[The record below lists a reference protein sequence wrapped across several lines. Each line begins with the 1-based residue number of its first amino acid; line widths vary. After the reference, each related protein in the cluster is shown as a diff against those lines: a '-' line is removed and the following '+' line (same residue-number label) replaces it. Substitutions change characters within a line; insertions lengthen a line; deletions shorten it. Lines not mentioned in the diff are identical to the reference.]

1 MNILYIAAEATPFI
15 KTGGL
20 ADVAGSLPKAI
31 KNQGHDIRLVL
42 PLHGPIYEKY
52 ISELKSLGSFEVDLI
67 KKTVDIEVFYLDYQ
81 DLDCYF
87 IANKE
92 FFDRNELYGYE
103 DDDLR
108 YLLFSKASVLLLE
121 FLDFKADIIHANDWH
136 SGLAILYQDYFAR
149 KKDFYKDTKSLYTI
163 HNIIYQ
169 GTFDNSM
176 LDYMEA
182 DFVNTYRDSLNFYGK
197 VSFMKAGIINS
208 TAFNTVSKTYA
219 NEIKQK
225 EFAYGLEEVIN
236 ANKDKLS
243 GIINGIDY
251 EKYNPKTDMRIKSNY
266 DVHSIDKKLA
276 NKTYLQ
282 KLYNLEVNKDIPLIG
297 MVTRLAPMKGMD
309 LLFEV
314 FDQLIQE
321 DVQFI
326 LLGTGDAN
334 YENILRDYQNK
345 YPNKVAARLY
355 FSDQESTLIY
365 AGSDLYMMPS
375 LTEPCGISQ
384 LIAMRYGSIPIV
396 TETGG
401 LEDTVHAYNKYT
413 GEGNGFSFYDKR
425 PEVLLETIKR
435 AIETYKS
442 KDEFIKLI
450 KKAMDSKYD
459 WENSSKEYIKLY
471 RSLL

>member
-42 PLHGPIYEKY
+42 PLHGQIYEKY
-52 ISELKSLGSFEVDLI
+52 IDKLESLGSFEVDLI
-67 KKTVDIEVFYLDYQ
+67 KKTVDVEVFYFNHQGLE
-81 DLDCYF
+81 CYF
-87 IANKE
+87 LANKE
-92 FFDRNELYGYE
+92 FFDRIDLYGYE

-121 FLDFKADIIHANDWH
+121 FIDFKANILHANDWH
-136 SGLAILYQDYFAR
+136 SGLSIVYQDYFLK

-169 GTFDNSM
+169 GTFDNM
-176 LDYMEA
+176 ILDYMEA
-182 DFVNTYRDSLNFYGK
+182 DLLNIYRESLDFYGK

-225 EFAYGLEEVIN
+225 EYAYGLEEVIN
-236 ANKDKLS
+236 NNKDKLS

-251 EKYNPKTDMRIKSNY
+251 EKYNPKTDMRIESNY
-266 DVHSIDKKLA
+266 DVDSIDKKLA
-276 NKTYLQ
+276 NKTHLQ
-282 KLYNLEVNKDIPLIG
+282 KLYNLEVNEDIPLIG
-297 MVTRLAPMKGMD
+297 MVTRLAHMKGMD

-314 FDQLIQE
+314 FDQLMQE
-321 DVQFI
+321 DVQFV
-326 LLGTGDAN
+326 LLGTGEAN

-345 YPNKVAARLY
+345 YPKKVAARLY
-355 FSDQESTLIY
+355 FSDQEANSIY

-375 LTEPCGISQ
+375 ITEPCGISQ
-384 LIAMRYGSIPIV
+384 LIAMRYGTIPIV

-413 GEGNGFSFYDKR
+413 GEGNGFSFYDKK
-425 PEVLLETIKR
+425 PEVLLETTKR
-435 AIETYKS
+435 AIETYKN
-442 KDEFIKLI
+442 KEKFIELI
-450 KKAMDSKYD
+450 KNAMNSKYD
-459 WENSSKEYIKLY
+459 WENSSKEYIQLY
-471 RSLL
+471 RSL

>member
-31 KNQGHDIRLVL
+31 NNQGHDIRLVL
-42 PLHGPIYEKY
+42 PLHGQIYEKY
-52 ISELKSLGSFEVDLI
+52 IDKLESLGSFEVDLI
-67 KKTVDIEVFYLDYQ
+67 KKTVDVEVFHFNNQGLE
-81 DLDCYF
+81 CYF
-87 IANKE
+87 LANKE
-92 FFDRNELYGYE
+92 FFDRNDLYGYE

-121 FLDFKADIIHANDWH
+121 FLDFKADILHANDWH

-149 KKDFYKDTKSLYTI
+149 IKDFYKNTKSLYTI

-169 GTFDNSM
+169 GTFDDII
-176 LDYMEA
+176 LGYMEM
-182 DFVNTYRDSLNFYGK
+182 DLLNIYRESLDFYGK

-219 NEIKQK
+219 NEIKHK
-225 EFAYGLEEVIN
+225 EYAYGLEEVIN
-236 ANKDKLS
+236 THKDKLS

-251 EKYNPKTDMRIKSNY
+251 VKYNPKTDMRIESNY
-266 DVHSIDKKLA
+266 DVNSIDKKLA

-297 MVTRLAPMKGMD
+297 MVTRLAHMKGMD
-309 LLFEV
+309 LLFEA

-321 DVQFI
+321 DVQFV
-326 LLGTGDAN
+326 LLGTGEAN

-345 YPNKVAARLY
+345 YPKNVAARLY
-355 FSDQESTLIY
+355 FSDQEANAIY

-375 LTEPCGISQ
+375 ITEPCGISQ
-384 LIAMRYGSIPIV
+384 LIAMRYGAIPIV

-413 GEGNGFSFYDKR
+413 GEGNGFSFYDKK
-425 PEVLLETIKR
+425 PDVLLETTKR
-435 AIETYKS
+435 AIETYRNKE
-442 KDEFIKLI
+442 EFIGLI
-450 KKAMDSKYD
+450 KNAMNSKYD
-459 WENSSKEYIKLY
+459 WENSSKEYIQLY
-471 RSLL
+471 RSL

>member
-42 PLHGPIYEKY
+42 PLHGKIYEKY
-52 ISELKSLGSFEVDLI
+52 IDKLKSLGSFEVDLI
-67 KKTVDIEVFYLDYQ
+67 KKTVDIEVFYFNHQGLAF
-81 DLDCYF
+81 YF
-87 IANKE
+87 LANKE
-92 FFDRNELYGYE
+92 FFDRDELYGYE

-121 FLDFKADIIHANDWH
+121 FLDFKADILHANDWH
-136 SGLAILYQDYFAR
+136 SGLSILYQDYFSR

-169 GTFDNSM
+169 GTFDNSI
-176 LDYMEA
+176 LDYMDA
-182 DFVNTYRDSLNFYGK
+182 DLVNIYRDSLDFYGR

-236 ANKDKLS
+236 AHKDKLS

-251 EKYNPKTDMRIKSNY
+251 DKYNPKTDIRIKSNY

-276 NKTYLQ
+276 NKTFLQ

-309 LLFEV
+309 LLFEI
-314 FDQLIQE
+314 FDQLMHE
-321 DVQFI
+321 DVQFV
-326 LLGTGDAN
+326 LLGTGDVN

-355 FSDQESTLIY
+355 FSDQESNSIY
-365 AGSDLYMMPS
+365 AGSDFYMMPS

-413 GEGNGFSFYDKR
+413 GEGNGFSFYDKK
-425 PEVLLETIKR
+425 PEVLLETTKR
-435 AIETYKS
+435 AIETYKN
-442 KDEFIKLI
+442 KDEFIRLI
-450 KKAMDSKYD
+450 KNAMNSKYD

>member
-42 PLHGPIYEKY
+42 PLHGQIYEKY
-52 ISELKSLGSFEVDLI
+52 IDKLESLGSYEVDLI
-67 KKTVDIEVFYLDYQ
+67 KRTVDIEVFYYNYQ
-81 DLDCYF
+81 GLECYF
-87 IANKE
+87 LANKE
-92 FFDRNELYGYE
+92 FFDRNDLYGYE

-121 FLDFKADIIHANDWH
+121 FLDFKADILHANDWH

-149 KKDFYKDTKSLYTI
+149 IKDFYKDTKSLYTI

-169 GTFDNSM
+169 GTFNDVI
-176 LDYMEA
+176 LDYMET
-182 DFVNTYRDSLNFYGK
+182 DLVNIYKESLDFYGK
-197 VSFMKAGIINS
+197 ISFMKAGIINS

-219 NEIKQK
+219 NEIKHK
-225 EFAYGLEEVIN
+225 EYAYGLEEVIN
-236 ANKDKLS
+236 THKDKLS

-251 EKYNPKTDMRIKSNY
+251 EKYNPKTDMRIESNY
-266 DVHSIDKKLA
+266 DVNSIDKKLA

-309 LLFEV
+309 LLFEA
-314 FDQLIQE
+314 FDQLMKE
-321 DVQFI
+321 DVQFV
-326 LLGTGDAN
+326 LLGTGEAN

-345 YPNKVAARLY
+345 YPKKVAARLY
-355 FSDQESTLIY
+355 FSDQEANAIY

-375 LTEPCGISQ
+375 ITEPCGISQ
-384 LIAMRYGSIPIV
+384 LIAMRYGAIPIV

-413 GEGNGFSFYDKR
+413 DEGNGFSFYDKN
-425 PEVLLETIKR
+425 PQILLEATKR
-435 AIETYKS
+435 AIETYKN
-442 KDEFIKLI
+442 KEEFIGLI
-450 KKAMDSKYD
+450 KNAMNSKYD
-459 WENSSKEYIKLY
+459 WENSSNEYIQLY
-471 RSLL
+471 RSL